1 MAAELKDILK
11 RADTLSFDCYGTLV
25 DWESGLTASLVEL
38 GGPEAAARAAEL
50 FESYLEAEAAIE
62 GAGYQPYRAVIAAAL
77 RRAVQV
83 TGASADTE
91 IDAAQVVAQ
100 WQPFPDTVE
109 ALRRL
114 KQRYRLGVLSNIDKE
129 LFAETAELLQ
139 VEFDFAVT
147 AEEVRAYKPAHLHFH
162 RMCNV
167 HAKRDKVVHVAQSL
181 FHDGTPARQL
191 DLPYIWINRRG
202 QQNETEATPLAVFP
216 DLKSLADAVDEM
228 A

>member
-1 MAAELKDILK
+1 MAAELTDILK

-25 DWESGLTASLVEL
+25 DWESGLKSSLIEL
-38 GGPEAAARAAEL
+38 GGPEAAKRAAEL

-62 GAGYQPYRAVIAAAL
+62 GAGYKPYREVIVDAL

-83 TGASADTE
+83 TGVSAEAE

-109 ALRRL
+109 ALARL
-114 KQRYRLGVLSNIDKE
+114 KQRYRLGVLSNVDKE
-129 LFAETAELLQ
+129 LFAHTARLLE
-139 VEFDFAVT
+139 VEFDFVVT
-147 AEEVRAYKPAHLHFH
+147 AEDVRAYKPAHLLFH

-167 HAKRDKVVHVAQSL
+167 HAPREKVVHVAQSL
-181 FHDGTPARQL
+181 FHDGVPARQL

-202 QQNETEATPLAVFP
+202 QQNETEATPIAVFP
-216 DLKSLADAVDEM
+216 DLKSLADAVEEM